1 MPRCSARCILPPD
14 LLRRAAEVATGDRRD
29 ALLRSLAIDH
39 EARLARRAAPFSSPR
54 LADLGST
61 PASRLDRV
69 IYDQLHRDERVA
81 GMRVRAEGEPATGD
95 PAVDEAYEGLGAT
108 HELFAEVFGRN
119 SIDDRG
125 MSLLGMVHYGD
136 RYDNA
141 FWDGEGRMWFGD
153 GDDQLLVR
161 TTKGLDVIG
170 HELAHGVT
178 QHEANLDYSGQ
189 SGALNESISDVF
201 GSLVKQRRLGQRAE
215 EADWLIGADIVGP
228 ELSPALR
235 SMAAPGTANRYDNQ
249 PAHLDDIVVTDEDD
263 GGVHTN
269 SGIPNHA
276 FYVVATTLGGPA
288 WEAPGRIWY
297 DALCDAE
304 LKPDAD
310 FGQFAAVTVDRAAA
324 RYGTTSAEADA
335 VRAGWD
341 AVGVAVG

>member
-1 MPRCSARCILPPD
+1 MTRCSLHCILPPD
-14 LLRRAAEVATGDRRD
+14 LLRRAAEAATGERRE
-29 ALLRSLAIDH
+29 ALLRSLQLDRDVRA
-39 EARLARRAAPFSSPR
+39 ARRTAAFSAP
-54 LADLGST
+54 LLGDLGST
-61 PASRLDRV
+61 PAIRLDRV
-69 IYDQLHRDERVA
+69 IYDQLHSDERIA
-81 GMRVRAEGEPATGD
+81 GMQVRGEGEPASGD
-95 PAVDEAYEGLGAT
+95 PAVDEAYDGFGAT
-108 HELFAEVFGRN
+108 HQLFAEVFERN

-141 FWDGEGRMWFGD
+141 FWDGEGHMWFGD

-170 HELAHGVT
+170 HELSHGVT
-178 QHEANLDYSGQ
+178 QHEADLAYSGQ

-201 GSLVKQRRLGQRAE
+201 GSLVRQRHLGQAAAD
-215 EADWLIGADIVGP
+215 ADWLIGADIVGP

-235 SMAAPGTANRYDNQ
+235 SMASPGTANRYDTQ
-249 PAHLDDIVVTDEDD
+249 PAHMDGYVVTDDDD

-276 FYVVATTLGGPA
+276 FYVVATTVGGPA

-304 LKPDAD
+304 LKSDAD
-310 FGQFAAVTVDRAAA
+310 FAQFAAVTLDRATD
-324 RYGTTSAEADA
+324 RYGATSAEADA

-341 AVGVAVG
+341 AVGVDIG